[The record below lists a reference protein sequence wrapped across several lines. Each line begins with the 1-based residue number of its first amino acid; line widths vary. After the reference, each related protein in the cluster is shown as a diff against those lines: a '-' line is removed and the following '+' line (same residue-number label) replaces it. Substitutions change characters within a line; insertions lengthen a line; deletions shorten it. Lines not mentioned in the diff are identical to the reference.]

1 MGTNHN
7 NYTGEEKT
15 LKTSYYNLL
24 SKNLKNPYDINH
36 TDLFNQNYILFKEDL
51 FRKKLLIVL

>member
-36 TDLFNQNYILFKEDL
+36 TDLFNQNYILFKED
-51 FRKKLLIVL
+51 FEKSY